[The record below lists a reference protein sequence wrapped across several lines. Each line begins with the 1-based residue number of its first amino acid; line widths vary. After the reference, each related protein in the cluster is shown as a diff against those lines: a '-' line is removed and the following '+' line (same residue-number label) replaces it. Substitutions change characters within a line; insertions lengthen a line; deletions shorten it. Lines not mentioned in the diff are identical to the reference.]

1 MLEGLSNDFRL
12 AVCCGGAGYMVRG
25 SKSYASTNLTT
36 PAYASTIKEKDAA
49 ALTLLKMFI
58 RPSAGPGILRRMG
71 RTDFAPA
78 YGAVR
83 GKLVRPL
90 EQLGV

>member
-1 MLEGLSNDFRL
+1 VITFLFLTSKSPYK
-12 AVCCGGAGYMVRG
+12 GAGYMVRG
-25 SKSYASTNLTT
+25 SKSYASPNLTT

-58 RPSAGPGILRRMG
+58 RPSAGPGISRRMG

-78 YGAVR
+78 YAGSPR
-83 GKLVRPL
+83 
-90 EQLGV
+90 